1 MIERGVGVHSSLS
14 LPTPLLWLA
23 LFGHFAAA
31 MTGERERGGWTDCYF
46 LFFSLRERSDLRSER
61 QPRPERRG
69 VVGILYFATLM

>member
-31 MTGERERGGWTDCYF
+31 TTGGREREKGGMDR
-46 LFFSLRERSDLRSER
+46 LLFSLLFPKRDL
-61 QPRPERRG
+61 
-69 VVGILYFATLM
+69 I